1 MNKKILSAVL
11 IFLAVLSFSACKKAE
26 TNYEIE
32 IKIPGLTRDYN
43 YYLVNDMHIFIGDD
57 EINPDYN
64 ELVVSRINEFSL
76 DGNASSQNLDKWLSG
91 VGKGYDGMILN
102 ADILDQLSSANIT
115 HLGNVL
121 KRVKVPY
128 MYLQSD
134 HDLAT
139 DWTILSDKD
148 RDLIENVSDEMGFG
162 KPYYTFEE
170 ESFIIVGIN
179 NSWRSISEETFKEL
193 KALFDKGKAII
204 LITHVPYDS
213 IVSDEI
219 REKSKELKGGRVL
232 VWGMGA
238 ENYYYPNESMRDFL
252 NMVYADDSPVVA
264 VIGAHLHTELTTML
278 TDKIPEYI
286 TDTGYSGTRTN
297 IHIVAK

>member
-11 IFLAVLSFSACKKAE
+11 IFLAALSFSACKKGE

-32 IKIPGLTRDYN
+32 IEIPGLTRDYN

-57 EINPDYN
+57 EINPEYN
-64 ELVVSRINEFSL
+64 ELIVSRINEFSL

-139 DWTILSDKD
+139 DWTILSDED
-148 RDLIENVSDEMGFG
+148 RDIINNVSDEMGFG
-162 KPYYTFEE
+162 RPYYTFEE
-170 ESFIIVGIN
+170 ESFIILGIN
-179 NSWRSISEETFKEL
+179 NSWRSISEETLKEL

-213 IVSDEI
+213 VVSGEI

-232 VWGMGA
+232 VWGRGA
-238 ENYYYPNESMRDFL
+238 ENYYYPNEPMQAFL
-252 NMVYADDSPVVA
+252 NMVYAEDSPVIA
-264 VIGAHLHTELTTML
+264 VIGAHLHTQFTTML
-278 TDKIPEYI
+278 TERIPEYI